1 MPSKLKILAWRSH
14 FVDKELTAESQ
25 AAVRELDPAKRIAL
39 YQTMQRQ
46 FMERAP
52 FAMLLQKN
60 AVAVLGKGVSG
71 FNVGPMPDYTHYAQI
86 SQGVN
91 ARLQMLAGSF
101 ASIPLTLFG
110 LILVTFLI
118 GRVMPIDPV
127 IAIAGDHAP
136 PDVIAAVREQL
147 GLDKPLFVQFWI
159 YLVNLLH
166 GDLGRSVMTS
176 HPVTADIAQ
185 FFPATLELATTAIID
200 RHRSSACRS
209 ACSPPTRQGSR
220 FDHVVRVV
228 SLAGQSVPVFV
239 LGLLCLLVFYVKL
252 GIAPGTGQLDVAYEG
267 LVPRVTGMLVL
278 DAAIA
283 GDWDSFWDALAH
295 LAQPALVLAYFS
307 MAYIT
312 RMTRAFMIELLS
324 GEYIITARAK
334 GLSAARILWRHA
346 FGNIAVRLVTVLALA
361 YAGLLEGAVIT
372 ETVFSW
378 PGLGLYLT
386 VSLLNADMNA
396 VLGATLVVGLIYLVL
411 NLLADV
417 LYRLLDPRV
426 A

>member
-1 MPSKLKILAWRSH
+1 
-14 FVDKELTAESQ
+14 
-25 AAVRELDPAKRIAL
+25 
-39 YQTMQRQ
+39 
-46 FMERAP
+46 
-52 FAMLLQKN
+52 
-60 AVAVLGKGVSG
+60 
-71 FNVGPMPDYTHYAQI
+71 
-86 SQGVN
+86 
-91 ARLQMLAGSF
+91 MLASSF

-110 LILVTFLI
+110 LTLVTFLI

-136 PDVIAAVREQL
+136 PDVIAAVREQM
-147 GLDKPLFVQFWI
+147 GLDKPLLVQFWI

-176 HPVTADIAQ
+176 HPVTADIVQ
-185 FFPATLELATTAIID
+185 FFPATLELATTAIII
-200 RHRSSACRS
+200 AIVIGVPLGVF
-209 ACSPPTRQGSR
+209 AAARQGSR

-307 MAYIT
+307 WPT
-312 RMTRAFMIELLS
+312 SRA
-324 GEYIITARAK
+324 
-334 GLSAARILWRHA
+334 
-346 FGNIAVRLVTVLALA
+346 
-361 YAGLLEGAVIT
+361 
-372 ETVFSW
+372 
-378 PGLGLYLT
+378 
-386 VSLLNADMNA
+386 
-396 VLGATLVVGLIYLVL
+396 
-411 NLLADV
+411 
-417 LYRLLDPRV
+417 
-426 A
+426 

>member
-1 MPSKLKILAWRSH
+1 
-14 FVDKELTAESQ
+14 
-25 AAVRELDPAKRIAL
+25 
-39 YQTMQRQ
+39 
-46 FMERAP
+46 
-52 FAMLLQKN
+52 
-60 AVAVLGKGVSG
+60 
-71 FNVGPMPDYTHYAQI
+71 
-86 SQGVN
+86 
-91 ARLQMLAGSF
+91 MLASSF
-101 ASIPLTLFG
+101 ASIPITLFG

-136 PDVIAAVREQL
+136 PDVVAAIREQL
-147 GLDKPLFVQFWI
+147 GLDKPLYVQFGI
-159 YLVNLLH
+159 YLNDLLH
-166 GDLGRSVMTS
+166 GDLGHSVMTS
-176 HPVTADIAQ
+176 HPVTEDIAR
-185 FFPATLELATTAIID
+185 FFPATFELATSAIVI
-200 RHRSSACRS
+200 AIVVGIPLGVI
-209 ACSPPTRQGSR
+209 AAARQGSR

-228 SLAGQSVPVFV
+228 SLAGQSIPVFV
-239 LGLLCLLVFYVKL
+239 LGLVCLLIFYVKL
-252 GIAPGTGQLDVAYEG
+252 GIAPGTGQIDVAYEG
-267 LVPRVTGMLVL
+267 LVPRVTGMLVV
-278 DAAIA
+278 DAMIA

-295 LAQPALVLAYFS
+295 LAQPALILAYFS

-312 RMTRAFMIELLS
+312 RMTRAFMIESLS

-334 GLSAARILWRHA
+334 GLSATRILWRHA
-346 FGNIAVRLVTVLALA
+346 FGNISVRLVTVLALA

-411 NLLADV
+411 NLMADV